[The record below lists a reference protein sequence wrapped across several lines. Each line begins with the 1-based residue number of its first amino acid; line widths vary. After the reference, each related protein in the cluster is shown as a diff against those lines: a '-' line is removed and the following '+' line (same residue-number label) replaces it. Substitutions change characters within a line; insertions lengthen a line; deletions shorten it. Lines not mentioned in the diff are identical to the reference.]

1 MTTKLCA
8 SFLSALIF
16 LGTSISFAEERIEK
30 NILVGM
36 VSGLAL
42 VMDVHYPE
50 EPNGYGIIHISGS
63 GWSRLL
69 SYDAQQLSE
78 SQVGIFGAPLVEQ
91 GYTVFSLNHRAVPRF
106 QFPDPLVDVQR
117 AVRFV
122 RHNASEYGIDP
133 KRIGAVGGSSG
144 GHLVSLL
151 AALDGEGNLDDP
163 DPINRESAKIQT
175 VVARAAPFDL
185 TKMGHSANLSLLMG
199 ARLVNDPNSQE
210 AKRYVDAS
218 PITHISNEDPP
229 MLLIHGDEDQ
239 VVPYEQSVSFLSKL
253 GEYAISAKLI
263 TIPGAG
269 HGPTFPGAK
278 NPPDFIGE
286 MVAWFDEYL
295 TD

>member
-16 LGTSISFAEERIEK
+16 LWTSISFAEERIEK

-185 TKMGHSANLSLLMG
+185 KKMGHSANLSLLMG

-210 AKRYVDAS
+210 TKRYVDAS
-218 PITHISNEDPP
+218 PITYISNDDPP

-253 GEYAISAKLI
+253 DEYAIPAKLI

-278 NPPDFIGE
+278 NPPDFIGA
-286 MVAWFDEYL
+286 MVAWFDKYL

>member
-175 VVARAAPFDL
+175 AVARAAPFDL

-218 PITHISNEDPP
+218 PITYISNDDPP

-239 VVPYEQSVSFLSKL
+239 VVPYEQSVSLLSKL
-253 GEYAISAKLI
+253 DEYAIPAKLI

-278 NPPDFIGE
+278 NPPDFIGA
-286 MVAWFDEYL
+286 MVAWFDKYL

>member
-16 LGTSISFAEERIEK
+16 LWTSISFAEERIEK

-50 EPNGYGIIHISGS
+50 NPNGYGIIHISGS
-63 GWSRLL
+63 GWSRFL

-106 QFPDPLVDVQR
+106 QFPDPLLDVQR

-122 RHNASEYGIDP
+122 RHNASKYAIDP
-133 KRIGAVGGSSG
+133 MRVGAIGGSSG

-151 AALDGEGNLDDP
+151 ATLDGLGDPHDP
-163 DPINRESAKIQT
+163 DPINHESAKIQT
-175 VVARAAPFDL
+175 AVVRAAPSDL
-185 TKMGHSANLSLLMG
+185 TKMGHSANLSLLLG
-199 ARLVNDPNSQE
+199 ARLVNELNSQE

-218 PITHISNEDPP
+218 PVTYTSYDDPP
-229 MLLIHGDEDQ
+229 MLLLHGDDDQ
-239 VVPYEQSVSFLSKL
+239 IVPYEQSVSFLSNL
-253 GEYAISAKLI
+253 SEYDIPAKLI

-286 MVAWFDEYL
+286 MVAWFDKYL
-295 TD
+295 AD

>member
-8 SFLSALIF
+8 SFLSTVIF

-163 DPINRESAKIQT
+163 DPINRENAKIQT
-175 VVARAAPFDL
+175 AVARAAPFDL

-218 PITHISNEDPP
+218 PITYISNDDPP

-253 GEYAISAKLI
+253 GEYEIPAKLI

-278 NPPDFIGE
+278 NPPDFIGA
-286 MVAWFDEYL
+286 MVAWFDKYL

>member
-1 MTTKLCA
+1 MVTRFGA
-8 SFLSALIF
+8 SCLSGLIF
-16 LGTSISFAEERIEK
+16 CGISISFAEERIEK
-30 NILVGM
+30 NVMVGM

-42 VMDVHYPE
+42 VMDIHYPE
-50 EPNGYGIIHISGS
+50 NPNGYGIIHISGS
-63 GWSRLL
+63 GWSRSL

-78 SQVGIFGAPLVEQ
+78 SQVGIYGAPLVEQ

-106 QFPDPLVDVQR
+106 QFPDPLLDVQR

-122 RHNASEYGIDP
+122 RHNASKYAIDP
-133 KRIGAVGGSSG
+133 MRVGAIGGSSG

-151 AALDGEGNLDDP
+151 AALDGLGDPDDP
-163 DPINRESAKIQT
+163 DPVNHESAKIQT
-175 VVARAAPFDL
+175 AVVRAAPSDL
-185 TKMGHSANLSLLMG
+185 KKMGHSANLSLLLG
-199 ARLVNDPNSQE
+199 ARLVNELNSQE

-218 PITHISNEDPP
+218 PVTYTSYDDPP
-229 MLLIHGDEDQ
+229 MLLLHGDDDQ
-239 VVPYEQSVSFLSKL
+239 IVPYEQSVSFLSNL
-253 GEYAISAKLI
+253 SEYDIPAKLI

-286 MVAWFDEYL
+286 MVAWFDKYL

>member
-50 EPNGYGIIHISGS
+50 NPNGYGIIHISGS
-63 GWSRLL
+63 GWSRFL

-175 VVARAAPFDL
+175 AVARAAPFDL
-185 TKMGHSANLSLLMG
+185 AKMGHSANLSLLMG

-210 AKRYVDAS
+210 TKRYVDAS
-218 PITHISNEDPP
+218 PITYISNDDPP

-253 GEYAISAKLI
+253 DEYAIPAKLI

-278 NPPDFIGE
+278 NPPDFIGA
-286 MVAWFDEYL
+286 MVAWFDKYL

>member
-63 GWSRLL
+63 GWSRFL
-69 SYDAQQLSE
+69 SYDAHQLSE

-151 AALDGEGNLDDP
+151 SALDGEGNLDDP

-175 VVARAAPFDL
+175 AVARAAPFDL
-185 TKMGHSANLSLLMG
+185 AKMGHSANLSLLMG

-210 AKRYVDAS
+210 TKRYVDAS
-218 PITHISNEDPP
+218 PITYISNDDPP

-253 GEYAISAKLI
+253 DEYAIPAKLI

-269 HGPTFPGAK
+269 HGPIFPGAK

-286 MVAWFDEYL
+286 MVAWFDKYL

>member
-16 LGTSISFAEERIEK
+16 LWTSISFAEERIEK

-151 AALDGEGNLDDP
+151 SALDGEGNLDDP

-175 VVARAAPFDL
+175 AVARAAPFDL
-185 TKMGHSANLSLLMG
+185 AKMGHSANLSLLMG

-210 AKRYVDAS
+210 TKRYVDAS
-218 PITHISNEDPP
+218 PITYISNDDPP

-253 GEYAISAKLI
+253 DEYAIPAKLI

-278 NPPDFIGE
+278 NPPDFIGA
-286 MVAWFDEYL
+286 MVAWFDKYL